1 MSLSVDEILS
11 YMPARR
17 EIFVYDTLDSTNT
30 RAMLLASQG
39 EPEGTVVVADSQ
51 TGGKGRFG
59 RSWIS
64 PPGVNLYMSV
74 ILRPPVPAGKAW
86 VLTFLGAL
94 AVIGAIERLTG
105 LRARGKWPN
114 DVFLK
119 GKKTAGVLAETSSGS
134 GGIINYLVLG
144 IGVNLNLE
152 VQELPEDLRSIATSV
167 TAHYGRTINRSLF
180 AAELINR
187 LDDMYADFLLKGPG
201 HIIESWKDKSNQ
213 TYDSYN

>member
-1 MSLSVDEILS
+1 MMSLSVDEILS
-11 YMPARR
+11 YMPVRR
-17 EIFVYDTLDSTNT
+17 KILVYDTLDSTNT

-51 TGGKGRFG
+51 TGGRGRFG

-74 ILRPPVPAGKAW
+74 ILKPLVPAGKAW

-94 AVIGAIERLTG
+94 AVIEAIEQLTG
-105 LRARGKWPN
+105 LRAMGKWPN

-152 VQELPEDLRSIATSV
+152 VQELPEDLRTIATSV
-167 TAHYGRTINRSLF
+167 RTHCGRTLNRSLF
-180 AAELINR
+180 VAELINR
-187 LDDMYADFLLKGPG
+187 MDDMYTDFLLKGPR
-201 HIIESWKDKSNQ
+201 HIIESWRNKSN
-213 TYDSYN
+213 